1 MAKTR
6 EKDWGEWEEVDRSDS
21 YSVIWDSEGP
31 GGSGKSH
38 FLLTGPEPIAVHLFD
53 PGGLTGLTKN
63 PLFKKKDIRVLKYN
77 VALGKLDED
86 DRAKAAE
93 EAIEQFKENQAV
105 ALRNARTIGWDKED
119 HVWEMLR
126 WARLGGTSDKPSS
139 YYELNLEYRG
149 FFHDAEMAGVNMGV
163 IRGMKEKWGKTGS
176 NREGKAT
183 YGSLGEM
190 EPRGQKEVPEL
201 VQVVLRHRW
210 DSEVGDFVTAIHE
223 KCRVGDAK
231 SLIGTEHVG
240 LTFKE
245 LGEKLYPETEDMDP
259 SPWE

>member
-1 MAKTR
+1 MAKT
-6 EKDWGEWEEVDRSDS
+6 KDWGAWEDVDRSES
-21 YSVIWDSEGP
+21 YSIIWDSEGV
-31 GGSGKSH
+31 GGSGKTH
-38 FLLTGPEPIAVHLFD
+38 FGLTAPEPIAVHLFD
-53 PGGLTGLTKN
+53 PGGLTGLTRN

-77 VALGKLDED
+77 VALGKLDEE

-93 EAIEQFKENQAV
+93 DAIAEFKENQDI
-105 ALRNARTIGWDKED
+105 ALKNARTILWDKED

-149 FFHDAEMAGVNMGV
+149 FFHDAEMAGVNLGV

-176 NREGKAT
+176 NKEGKAT
-183 YGSLGEM
+183 FGSLGEL
-190 EPRGQKEVPEL
+190 EPRGQREVPEL

-210 DSEVGDFVTAIHE
+210 DADVKDFVTSVHE

-231 SLIGTEHVG
+231 NLLGTEHMS
-240 LTFKE
+240 LTFRE
-245 LGEKLYPETEDMDP
+245 LGELLYPETVDLDE

>member
-1 MAKTR
+1 MAKR
-6 EKDWGEWEEVDRSDS
+6 EKDWGNWEDVDRSDN
-21 YSVIWDSEGP
+21 YSLITANEGP
-31 GGSGKSH
+31 AGSGKSH
-38 FLLTGPEPIAVHLFD
+38 FVLTGKEPIAMHMFD
-53 PGGLTGLTKN
+53 PDGLAGLKKN
-63 PLFKKKDIRVLKYN
+63 PLFKKKDIKVLNYNLNLAKY
-77 VALGKLDED
+77 DED
-86 DRAKAAE
+86 DRQKASE
-93 EAIEQFKENQAV
+93 EALEQFIENQGT
-105 ALRNARTIGWDKED
+105 ALKNARTIGLDKED
-119 HVWEMLR
+119 HVWELLR
-126 WARLGGTSDKPSS
+126 YARLGGTSDRPNL

-149 FFHDAEMAGVNMGV
+149 FFHDAAMAGVNFCV

-183 YGSLGEM
+183 YGSLGEL

-210 DSEVGDFVTAIHE
+210 DAEVGDFITAIHE

-231 SLIGTEHVG
+231 ALIGKEFVG

-245 LGEKLYPETEDMDP
+245 LGEAIYPETAEMDD